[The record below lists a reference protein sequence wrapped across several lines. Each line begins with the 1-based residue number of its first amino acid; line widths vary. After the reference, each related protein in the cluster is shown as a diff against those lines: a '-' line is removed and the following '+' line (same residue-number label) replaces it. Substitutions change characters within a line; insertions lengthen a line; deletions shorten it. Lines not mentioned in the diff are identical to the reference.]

1 MIKLNNY
8 PIVAKQTHLTFS
20 WSTSNNDDTIFEGCT
35 LVFDNI
41 NLVQGAGEIPK
52 GRTSLS
58 FDPENP
64 IQWGESVPQIIK
76 DIFPSPQDAL
86 RYSLG
91 EIYEAD
97 EHQYR
102 LGTKERPVEE

>member
-8 PIVAKQTHLTFS
+8 PIVAKQTHLTFA
-20 WSTSNNDDTIFEGCT
+20 WMTTNNDDAIFEGGT
-35 LVFDNI
+35 LAFDNI
-41 NLVQGAGEIPK
+41 NLVEGAGEIPK
-52 GRTSLS
+52 GRTALS
-58 FDPENP
+58 FDTENP
-64 IQWGESVPQIIK
+64 IPWGDLVPQEIK

-91 EIYEAD
+91 QLYESD